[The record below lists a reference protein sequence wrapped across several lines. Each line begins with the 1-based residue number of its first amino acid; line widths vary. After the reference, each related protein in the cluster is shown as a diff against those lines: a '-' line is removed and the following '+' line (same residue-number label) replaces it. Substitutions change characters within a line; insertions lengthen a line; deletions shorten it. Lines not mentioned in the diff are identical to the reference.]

1 MANND
6 QKAATDH
13 RETYESFMAMTKWGV
28 ILIVI
33 ALLLMAILPRSLI
46 RLPSYRPCT

>member
-6 QKAATDH
+6 HQGASDH
-13 RETYESFMAMTKWGV
+13 RETYEGFMSMTKWGV

-33 ALLLMAILPRSLI
+33 ALLLMAIFLV
-46 RLPSYRPCT
+46 